1 MSSAKITTGLLLF
14 AKNEAS
20 YAAGATFVATDA
32 VQVAMEL
39 PVFQQKYNFDGNR
52 QFGGN
57 WSGGNIQRTG
67 PGGRFTEGTVKLEG
81 KGLGSG
87 STYNA
92 SNTPPNLHPFLLASG
107 LSGSLSASG
116 WLYTPLAI
124 GQTPTSLAL
133 AVYGRGELLNVS
145 GAYANM
151 TFAAEGAGLTM
162 FDFAVQGLCSDITDV
177 AAASI
182 PSRTYSAAGVLPPKN
197 EGVSLTIGTYGTAKV
212 RNYSYEHGLAITP
225 RININET
232 TGHAGFA
239 IGRRNP
245 TLTLTIEADA
255 LSNFNAQQAWRAG
268 TTYDVSLTV
277 GTVAG
282 NRFRIRFPNSQIS
295 NVEQGT
301 DEPVALWTLTMTP
314 AISGPDMS
322 DDLEIYFS

>member
-20 YAAGATFVATDA
+20 YAAGATFAATDA

-52 QFGGN
+52 QGGN

-67 PGGRFTEGTVKLEG
+67 PGGRYTEGTVRLEG
-81 KGLGSG
+81 KGIGSG
-87 STYNA
+87 STYSA
-92 SNTPPNLHPFLLASG
+92 GTRPPNLHPFLLASG
-107 LSGSLSASG
+107 LTGSLSASG
-116 WLYTPLAI
+116 WLYTPLPL
-124 GQTPTSLAL
+124 GVTPTSLAL

-151 TFAAEGAGLTM
+151 TFGAEGAGLTM
-162 FDFAVQGLCSDITDV
+162 FEFALQGLCSDITDV
-177 AAASI
+177 AASSI
-182 PSRTYSAAGVLPPKN
+182 PARTYSAAGVLPPKN

-225 RININET
+225 RININES

-245 TLTLTIEADA
+245 SLSLTIEADELA
-255 LSNFNAQQAWRAG
+255 NFNAHEVWRAG
-268 TTYDVSLTV
+268 STFDITLTV

-282 NRFRIRFPNSQIS
+282 NRFRIRFPNAQIS
-295 NVEQGT
+295 NVEAAT
-301 DEPVALWTLTMTP
+301 DEPVALWNLTIQP
-314 AISGPDMS
+314 SVSSPDAS
-322 DDLEIYFS
+322 DDLQLYWF